1 MLATVERFGATTITL
16 YNGADELPAGP
27 GYAMQADL
35 PAGGARDLF
44 GSGWGR
50 IGART
55 IRKSGELIA
64 DDRATLEAAAD
75 ALRGL
80 SQQRGALYVRMDSG
94 AVRWCNAR
102 CIRVAAPRSVENTL
116 FLPVTLEWVQLDPY
130 WRGERHGGGW
140 VLDADTYGSPPGT
153 IYLDQG
159 RYFDEDTG
167 DVITLVNVIG
177 ATGGAIT
184 NDGNTPVYDPLI
196 IITAGGDPI
205 TYVKVSGPYCEWEWS
220 GTLAAGHALAFDAG
234 ALQIYQ
240 YDPAAATITTDEY
253 ANLSFTSNHKIADW
267 FQLLPGINA
276 IEVTATGTD
285 ATATATFKFDNGFM

>member
-1 MLATVERFGATTITL
+1 MLATVERFGDTAITL
-16 YNGADELPAGP
+16 YNGADDLPAGP
-27 GYAMQADL
+27 GYATQADL

-140 VLDADTYGSPPGT
+140 VLDALIFGT
-153 IYLDQG
+153 PAETVYLDTG
-159 RYFDEDTG
+159 RHFDEAVGDGFTLADAPDPTTG
-167 DVITLVNVIG
+167 T
-177 ATGGAIT
+177 IT
-184 NDGNTPVYDPLI
+184 NDGNTPVYDPI
-196 IITAGGDPI
+196 ITITAGASDI
-205 TYVKVSGPYCEWEWS
+205 SYVRVKGWQCEWEWT
-220 GTLAAGHALAFDAG
+220 GTLAAGDQLVVDCG
-234 ALQIYQ
+234 ALTVTNDGADAY
-240 YDPAAATITTDEY
+240 
-253 ANLSFTSNHKIADW
+253 SGFGFTSDHLIPDW
-267 FQLLPGINA
+267 FQLMPGGNGIGV
-276 IEVTATGTD
+276 EVTTASTD
-285 ATATATFKFDNGFM
+285 ATVTFQFDDGYA